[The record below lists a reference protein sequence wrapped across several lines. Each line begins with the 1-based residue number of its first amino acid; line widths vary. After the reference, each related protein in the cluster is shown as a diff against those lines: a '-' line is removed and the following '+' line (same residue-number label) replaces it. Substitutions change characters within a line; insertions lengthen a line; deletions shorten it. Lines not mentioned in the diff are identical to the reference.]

1 MLASRSGRPA
11 ESGLVQRNFTVCSE
25 NLRDLIWGRLGWG
38 GRHGFFCSRILN
50 ASYCVGKDAWPC
62 LARPPAC
69 LPGANSL
76 PCRAMRSGTGCTRG
90 DVRCVPASRAP
101 QGLKYASTPSG
112 ANQAARYYLLSA
124 AVRTCRDAD
133 AARVTYMSQP
143 RVSVLLLLQPGTLL
157 AVAAGSVRVAVSV
170 K

>member
-1 MLASRSGRPA
+1 MA
-11 ESGLVQRNFTVCSE
+11 V
-25 NLRDLIWGRLGWG
+25 
-38 GRHGFFCSRILN
+38 
-50 ASYCVGKDAWPC
+50 PC
-62 LARPPAC
+62 PPARPVQIVCRAV
-69 LPGANSL
+69 

-143 RVSVLLLLQPGTLL
+143 IVSVLSLQPGTLL